1 MAKHAKHGRPP
12 ETEHRRRHVLLTVL
26 GTNPRDARYG
36 LEEREVEAR
45 LAPAA
50 LFELLPRATRPD
62 LLLALCTTRARQESW
77 PLLERV
83 LRDRCELQV
92 IDVPDGETQRD
103 VGEYLTRVANAVPN
117 DVDLTVDVTHGYRHF
132 SFLTYVAVLYLAA
145 LRGIRV
151 RGAYYGLLRS
161 SGPSPGK
168 LPNSSATQPAT
179 PHPLSP
185 FLDLRPLLELPRWLH
200 ALETLRET
208 GSTVPLA
215 DALRAG
221 PQSQSTHNVSNKLS
235 RLSEGYLSGL
245 PLELGHEAHA
255 FRQSLKPLR
264 RLLRDNHRLP
274 LADELADRI
283 RDMIEP
289 VALTPASGS
298 VWKRNITLSADELK
312 RQAHIID
319 DLLRHGNVATA
330 LGLMNEWTVS
340 WVGWRLDRHC
350 DWLDY
355 PKVRRGAG
363 NRLGAV
369 AAIARNPDL
378 RDLLT
383 DEQRA
388 LGKFWRELCDLRNAY
403 AHHGM
408 RPQVVVGD
416 PKVAGQLERIRGFW
430 ENTLRACPDY
440 SLSLGTSPG
449 GRVLVSPVGQR
460 PGVLFSAMRAC
471 LMNGETETPVTC
483 LAICSRET
491 EEFIAEAASRAGHA
505 GAIEPLR
512 LDDPYGGTAEI
523 PGLEKA
529 AQRHFIGTEE
539 VLVNVTGGT
548 TLMGL
553 VAEALASTARGLARP
568 VRRFGLIDRRPPDRQ
583 MADPYRMGEPFWLDG
598 PSDGDEDDD

>member
-1 MAKHAKHGRPP
+1 M
-12 ETEHRRRHVLLTVL
+12 
-26 GTNPRDARYG
+26 
-36 LEEREVEAR
+36 
-45 LAPAA
+45 
-50 LFELLPRATRPD
+50 LFRSA
-62 LLLALCTTRARQESW
+62 
-77 PLLERV
+77 
-83 LRDRCELQV
+83 
-92 IDVPDGETQRD
+92 I
-103 VGEYLTRVANAVPN
+103 PN

-145 LRGIRV
+145 LRGVQV
-151 RGAYYGLLRS
+151 RRAYYGLLRAS
-161 SGPSPGK
+161 VPPSTGK
-168 LPNSSATQPAT
+168 LPNASGTQPVA
-179 PHPLSP
+179 PDPLSP

-221 PQSQSTHNVSNKLS
+221 PQSQSTRKVSDELS
-235 RLSEGYLSGL
+235 RLSEAYLSGL
-245 PLELGHEAHA
+245 PLELGREADR
-255 FRQSLKPLR
+255 FRSQSLKPLR
-264 RLLRDNHRLP
+264 RLLRDDHRLP
-274 LADELADRI
+274 LAGELVDRI
-283 RDMIEP
+283 EEMIAP
-289 VALTPASGS
+289 VAMAPVSGG
-298 VWKRNITLSADELK
+298 VWKRGVALSADELG
-312 RQAHIID
+312 RQARVID
-319 DLLRHGNVATA
+319 DLLRRGNVATA

-340 WVGWRLDRHC
+340 WAVWRLDPDC

-355 PKVRRGAG
+355 GKVRRRAG
-363 NRLGAV
+363 NLLGAV
-369 AAIARNPDL
+369 AAVADDRDL
-378 RDLLT
+378 RDVLT

-388 LGKFWRELCDLRNAY
+388 LGNFWRELCDLRNAY

-408 RPQVVVGD
+408 RPQVVVGG

-430 ENTLRACPDY
+430 ERTLRACPDW

-449 GRVLVSPVGQR
+449 GRVLVSPIGQR

-471 LMNGETETPVTC
+471 LTNGETEAPATC

-491 EEFIAEAASRAGHA
+491 EKFIAEAASQAGHT

-523 PGLEKA
+523 PCLEKK
-529 AQRHFIGTEE
+529 AQRHFIGADE

-553 VAEALASTARGLARP
+553 AAEALASTARGLACP

-583 MADPYRMGEPFWLDG
+583 MADPYQTGEPFWLDRS
-598 PSDGDEDDD
+598 SDGDEDDD

>member
-1 MAKHAKHGRPP
+1 MAKHEGPTERQHRPKHL
-12 ETEHRRRHVLLTVL
+12 LLTVL
-26 GTNPRDARYG
+26 GTSPRAARYG
-36 LEEREVEAR
+36 LGEREFKAQ
-45 LAPAA
+45 LAPAT
-50 LFELLPRATRPD
+50 LFELLPPSKRPD
-62 LLLALCTTRARQESW
+62 LLLALCTTRAKQESW
-77 PLLERV
+77 PLIEQV
-83 LRDRCELQV
+83 LRDRCELRV
-92 IDVPDGETQRD
+92 IDVPDGETQDD
-103 VGEYLTRVANAVPN
+103 VGEFLTRVANAVPN
-117 DVDLTVDVTHGYRHF
+117 DVELTVDVTHGYRHF

-145 LRGIRV
+145 LRGVRV
-151 RGAYYGLLRS
+151 RGAYYGLLRAS
-161 SGPSPGK
+161 APPRGK
-168 LPNSSATQPAT
+168 PPTASATRPVA

-221 PQSQSTHNVSNKLS
+221 PHSQSTRKISDELS
-235 RLSEGYLSGL
+235 RLSEAYLSGL
-245 PLELGHEAHA
+245 PLELGHEAGR
-255 FRQSLKPLR
+255 FCSQSLKPLR
-264 RLLRDNHRLP
+264 RLLRDDHRLP

-283 RDMIEP
+283 RNMIEP
-289 VALTPASGS
+289 VALAPAAG
-298 VWKRNITLSADELK
+298 VWKRDVALSADELK
-312 RQAHIID
+312 RQARVID

-330 LGLMNEWTVS
+330 LGLMNEWTAS
-340 WVGWRLDRHC
+340 WVVWRLDRHC

-355 PKVRRGAG
+355 ANVRRGAG
-363 NRLGAV
+363 NLLGAV
-369 AAIARNPDL
+369 AAIARKPDL

-388 LGKFWRELCDLRNAY
+388 LGDFWRELCDLRNAY

-408 RPQVVVGD
+408 RPQVVVGA

-430 ENTLRACPDY
+430 AKTLRACPDH

-471 LMNGETETPVTC
+471 LTNGETDLPVTC

-491 EEFIAEAASRAGHA
+491 EEFIAEAASRAGHT

-529 AQRHFIGTEE
+529 AQRHFIGAGE

-553 VAEALASTARGLARP
+553 AAEALAGAARRLARP
-568 VRRFGLIDRRPPDRQ
+568 VRRFGLIDRRPPARQ
-583 MADPYRMGEPFWLDG
+583 MADPYQSGEPFWLDG
-598 PSDGDEDDD
+598 PRDGDDDDDDD

>member
-1 MAKHAKHGRPP
+1 MAKHERPP
-12 ETEHRRRHVLLTVL
+12 ETEHRRRHLLLTVL
-26 GTNPRDARYG
+26 GASPRAARYG
-36 LEEREVEAR
+36 LGEREVEAQ

-50 LFELLPRATRPD
+50 LFELLPSEQRPD
-62 LLLALCTTRARQESW
+62 LLLALCTARAKKESW
-77 PLLERV
+77 PLLEQA
-83 LRDRCELQV
+83 LRDQCPLEV
-92 IDVPDGETQRD
+92 IDVPDGETQED
-103 VGEYLTRVANAVPN
+103 VGGYLMRVADAVPN
-117 DVDLTVDVTHGYRHF
+117 NVELTVDVTHGYRHF

-145 LRGIRV
+145 LRGVRI
-151 RGAYYGLLRS
+151 RGAYYGLLRAS
-161 SGPSPGK
+161 APPPGK
-168 LPNSSATQPAT
+168 LPNASATRPVA

-221 PQSQSTHNVSNKLS
+221 PQSQSTRKVSDELS
-235 RLSEGYLSGL
+235 RLSEAYLSGL
-245 PLELGHEAHA
+245 PLELGREADT
-255 FRQSLKPLR
+255 FRSQSLKPLR
-264 RLLRDNHRLP
+264 KLLRDDHRLP
-274 LADELADRI
+274 LAGELADRI

-298 VWKRNITLSADELK
+298 VWKREVALSADELK
-312 RQAHIID
+312 RQARVID
-319 DLLRHGNVATA
+319 DLLRHGSVATA

-340 WVGWRLDRHC
+340 WAVWRLDRHR

-355 PKVRRGAG
+355 QNVRRGAG
-363 NRLGAV
+363 NLLGAV
-369 AAIARNPDL
+369 AAVAGNPDL

-383 DEQRA
+383 DEQRK
-388 LGKFWRELCDLRNAY
+388 LGNFWRELCELRNAY

-430 ENTLRACPDY
+430 EKTLCACPDY
-440 SLSLGTSPG
+440 SLALGVSPG

-471 LMNGETETPVTC
+471 LTSGESEPPVTC

-491 EEFIAEAASRAGHA
+491 EAFIAEAASQAGHT
-505 GAIEPLR
+505 GAIEALR

-523 PGLEKA
+523 RGLEKA
-529 AQRHFIGTEE
+529 AQRHFIGAEE

-553 VAEALASTARGLARP
+553 AAETLASTALRLACP
-568 VRRFGLIDRRPPDRQ
+568 VRRFGLIDRRSPDRQ
-583 MADPYRMGEPFWLDG
+583 MADPYQPGEPFWLDRT
-598 PSDGDEDDD
+598 SDDDENDD

>member
-1 MAKHAKHGRPP
+1 MAKHERPL
-12 ETEHRRRHVLLTVL
+12 ETEHRRRHLLLTVL
-26 GTNPRDARYG
+26 GASPRAARYG
-36 LEEREVEAR
+36 LGEREVEAQ

-50 LFELLPRATRPD
+50 LFELLPSEQRPD
-62 LLLALCTTRARQESW
+62 LLLALCTARAKKESW
-77 PLLERV
+77 PLLEQA
-83 LRDRCELQV
+83 LRDQCPLEV
-92 IDVPDGETQRD
+92 IDVPDGETQED
-103 VGEYLTRVANAVPN
+103 VGGYLMRVADAVPN
-117 DVDLTVDVTHGYRHF
+117 NVELTVDVTHGYRHF

-145 LRGIRV
+145 LRGVRI
-151 RGAYYGLLRS
+151 RGAYYGLLRAS
-161 SGPSPGK
+161 APPPGK
-168 LPNSSATQPAT
+168 LPNASATRPVA

-221 PQSQSTHNVSNKLS
+221 PQSQSTRKVSDELS
-235 RLSEGYLSGL
+235 RLSEAYLSGL
-245 PLELGHEAHA
+245 PLELGREADT
-255 FRQSLKPLR
+255 FRSQSLKPLR
-264 RLLRDNHRLP
+264 KLLRDDHRLP
-274 LADELADRI
+274 LAGELADRI

-298 VWKRNITLSADELK
+298 VWKREVALSADELK
-312 RQAHIID
+312 RQARVID
-319 DLLRHGNVATA
+319 DLLRHGSVATA

-340 WVGWRLDRHC
+340 WAVWRLDRHR

-355 PKVRRGAG
+355 QNVRRGAG
-363 NRLGAV
+363 NLLGAV
-369 AAIARNPDL
+369 AAVAGNPDL

-383 DEQRA
+383 DEQRK
-388 LGKFWRELCDLRNAY
+388 LGNFWRELCELRNAY

-430 ENTLRACPDY
+430 EKTLCACPDY
-440 SLSLGTSPG
+440 SLALGVSPG

-471 LMNGETETPVTC
+471 LTSGESEPPVTC

-491 EEFIAEAASRAGHA
+491 EAFIAEAASQAGHT
-505 GAIEPLR
+505 GAIEALR

-523 PGLEKA
+523 RGLEKA
-529 AQRHFIGTEE
+529 AQRHFIGAEE

-553 VAEALASTARGLARP
+553 AAETLASTALRLACP
-568 VRRFGLIDRRPPDRQ
+568 VRRFGLIDRRSPDRQ
-583 MADPYRMGEPFWLDG
+583 MADPYQPGEPFWLDRT
-598 PSDGDEDDD
+598 SDDDENDD